1 MIASRQSIVK
11 VENNSVIVKISNR
24 NNLPT
29 EVKTVTIPS
38 IKGISQL
45 PISSGSRL
53 VFLGLLSF
61 SNRENL
67 CWMSKS
73 SLCERSNVKRHNIN
87 RYLDELIQWGFIQ
100 YIDQKKIK
108 INPMISFQ
116 KEVIV
121 RNQPISAPPQTVS
134 HGHKPTVSHGHNLT
148 PQTVS
153 QSHTKVLKEGI
164 PRKEHNRSYDPLIV
178 PPGPQART
186 HQTKEKETGSS
197 FFGKGGEFPRE
208 VPEKFRLNWIQG
220 NLTQNKILLDKC
232 SKKMK
237 EIKDRYFFDGSW
249 DDRSKKEQFKQLKS
263 FVKWGNNELYGMDLS

>member
-1 MIASRQSIVK
+1 MISSRASTVK
-11 VENNSVIVKISNR
+11 VENKPVVVKISNK

-53 VFLGLLSF
+53 VFLGILSF

-100 YIDQKKIK
+100 YVDQKKIRV
-108 INPMISFQ
+108 NPMISFQ

-121 RNQPISAPPQTVS
+121 RNQPVSAIPQTVSLGHNQTVSQGHNPPPQTVS
-134 HGHKPTVSHGHNLT
+134 LG
-148 PQTVS
+148 
-153 QSHTKVLKEGI
+153 HTKVLREGNPKKEN
-164 PRKEHNRSYDPLIV
+164 NRSSDPLIF
-178 PPGPQART
+178 PPGPRERMD
-186 HQTKEKETGSS
+186 HFKEKESESS
-197 FFGKGGEFPRE
+197 FFGKGEEFPDE
-208 VPEKFRLNWIQG
+208 IPEKFKINWSQG
-220 NLTQNKILLDKC
+220 NLVQNKILLDKC

-237 EIKDRYFFDGSW
+237 EIKNQYFFDGSW
-249 DDRSKKEQFKQLKS
+249 DDKSKKVQFKQLKS
-263 FVKWGNNELYGMDLS
+263 FVQWGNNELYGMDLS